1 MANAESGEISKIGFN
16 KTQTIKISFWR
27 LDLTFCPYFQ
37 GNRCS
42 KLLSATPLAALNTHN
57 SAGVCHPE
65 TKQNLDILEF
75 FYTHAKHT
83 IFMVLLKLLMDQGRS
98 VSPYLTQCRK
108 EGCDLLSAAFC
119 SKACCVEI
127 SYGVRGGNVFL
138 LNSGQ
143 IRQPSLKQSSHWV
156 PNGIFPWV
164 PLLGSHLFFRP
175 LAKRE
180 GVLEPNSFCRQSYP
194 CIYYTM

>member
-27 LDLTFCPYFQ
+27 LHLTFCPYFQ

-42 KLLSATPLAALNTHN
+42 KLLSAPPLAALNTHN
-57 SAGVCHPE
+57 SAGMCHLE
-65 TKQNLDILEF
+65 TKRNLSILGF
-75 FYTHAKHT
+75 FYTHAEHT
-83 IFMVLLKLLMDQGRS
+83 IFMVLLKLLMDQGRL
-98 VSPYLTQCRK
+98 VCPYLTQCRK

-119 SKACCVEI
+119 SKACCVEV
-127 SYGVRGGNVFL
+127 SYGVRGGNLFL

-156 PNGIFPWV
+156 SNGIFPLV
-164 PLLGSHLFFRP
+164 PLLGSHLFF
-175 LAKRE
+175 
-180 GVLEPNSFCRQSYP
+180 SDH
-194 CIYYTM
+194 